1 MPIITGNKPIFR
13 VRLGDV
19 KLREV
24 KKGDDL
30 TWGLYEIT
38 YINKGPKD
46 VEEGFYEYNNVPN
59 YVWGYPDYNKSISDG
74 TIEPNDFNLYI
85 PEDATAVESY
95 ATLGPGYGYKS
106 HAIKWYDDNACLNYI
121 PAVTKDFYK
130 DLSLYCKWKQRRY
143 TFNGTYA
150 YDKEEE
156 TVVTIPAEAKV
167 NNSTGEVMEIWIYG
181 RTVQVYP

>member
-19 KLREV
+19 RLREI

-38 YINKGPKD
+38 YVNKGPKD
-46 VEEGFYEYNNVPN
+46 VDKGFYEYNNVPN
-59 YVWGYPDYNKSISDG
+59 YVWGYPDYNKSISEG

-85 PEDATAVESY
+85 PEDATAEEAQAS
-95 ATLGPGYGYKS
+95 LGTGYGYKS
-106 HAIKWYDDNACLNYI
+106 HAINWYSDNACLNYI

-143 TFNGTYA
+143 RFNGTYA
-150 YDKEEE
+150 YEKITYE
-156 TVVTIPAEAKV
+156 T
-167 NNSTGEVMEIWIYG
+167 TGQWVWVED
-181 RTVQVYP
+181 